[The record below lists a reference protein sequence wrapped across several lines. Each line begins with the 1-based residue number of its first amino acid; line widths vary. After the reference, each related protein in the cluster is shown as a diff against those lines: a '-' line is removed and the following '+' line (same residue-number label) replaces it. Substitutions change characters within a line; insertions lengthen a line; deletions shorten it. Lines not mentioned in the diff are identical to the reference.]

1 MKRRSYSY
9 DVDTES
15 DKDEVADTDNGSGN
29 DGSENG
35 EAGNDEAGN
44 DGSDNGEAD
53 GNSNEKFVLSPVN
66 YEPRVTLGDMI
77 ADLDDSEGGTAF
89 LNVLEAYV
97 IFMIALYLFFVI
109 S

>member
-15 DKDEVADTDNGSGN
+15 DKDEVADNGSDNDNTDEANGN
-29 DGSENG
+29 TDCNNDNTDCN
-35 EAGNDEAGN
+35 NDEANGDN
-44 DGSDNGEAD
+44 DNFG
-53 GNSNEKFVLSPVN
+53 LSTVD
-66 YEPRVTLGDMI
+66 YEPRVTLCDMI
-77 ADLDDSEGGTAF
+77 TDLDDCEAGTAF
-89 LNVLEAYV
+89 LNVLEAYI

>member
-15 DKDEVADTDNGSGN
+15 DKDEVADTDNDNNGS
-29 DGSENG
+29 DNG
-35 EAGNDEAGN
+35 EAGN